1 VDGDGLAAVGLGAG
15 PGPDDLLLKPHV
27 GTQSADA
34 PPTEEDASEC
44 YTHMHKKKRN
54 NKKAYAGMFFFFK
67 LKNQKNQQM
76 QLLIDFEANG
86 RNIVAEKGRII
97 LGTWLED
104 PKQPKSQA
112 AKVTKVTGSA

>member
-1 VDGDGLAAVGLGAG
+1 MLH
-15 PGPDDLLLKPHV
+15 PHA
-27 GTQSADA
+27 QK
-34 PPTEEDASEC
+34 E
-44 YTHMHKKKRN
+44 KKQQEGVCWN
-54 NKKAYAGMFFFFK
+54 VFFFK